1 MRALFLIKIKVLH
14 HNYTFTP
21 YLIIIIDLHLHKFN
35 SPTALLLNFI
45 TSLKLLVPNEPKSLK
60 SPHQT
65 HTLYSLYSTHGP
77 ICTVHCL
84 KSFLNH
90 SRGKEKVGKYR
101 FDWITPEKKHNIDI
115 HILNRSFNIRPQL
128 HTIPASSTHH
138 ILQWNQWT
146 RLHIA
151 QMSFCSTLI
160 TTIWVRN
167 FILLDFSKNLNID
180 SLNQTVS
187 IPRGYSAMTY
197 IYRDLIRI
205 HASNID
211 QDSRWDYKSR
221 LGKNHVKSVIF
232 RIVPFHFCWR

>member
-1 MRALFLIKIKVLH
+1 MKSNDSRVWHFKQFILAVLKMKYTM
-14 HNYTFTP
+14 NYVCTPFSLSNDTF
-21 YLIIIIDLHLHKFN
+21 
-35 SPTALLLNFI
+35 
-45 TSLKLLVPNEPKSLK
+45 
-60 SPHQT
+60 
-65 HTLYSLYSTHGP
+65 
-77 ICTVHCL
+77 CC
-84 KSFLNH
+84 
-90 SRGKEKVGKYR
+90 R

-187 IPRGYSAMTY
+187 ILRGYSAITY

-232 RIVPFHFCWR
+232 EIFPFHFCWR